1 MDWKGGRREYGQDA
15 VEHSSVKR
23 EIFRTP
29 VGACLF
35 VRNRM
40 RKGSGERK
48 GERRELPKQYV
59 DHSPGVKGGDRPER
73 GEAGAGGIPYLPF
86 VCKQPLH

>member
-40 RKGSGERK
+40 RKGSGKEKESVASFLNNTSITPR
-48 GERRELPKQYV
+48 
-59 DHSPGVKGGDRPER
+59 
-73 GEAGAGGIPYLPF
+73 A
-86 VCKQPLH
+86 

>member
-1 MDWKGGRREYGQDA
+1 
-15 VEHSSVKR
+15 
-23 EIFRTP
+23 
-29 VGACLF
+29 
-35 VRNRM
+35 M

-59 DHSPGVKGGDRPER
+59 DHSPGVKGGDRPEGR
-73 GEAGAGGIPYLPF
+73 RAGGGIPYLPF